1 MGTARRS
8 VRLGSFPVGPRRN
21 AAGCVAFRHVL
32 LVATLL
38 GTSGVLGCATTRDAQ
53 ARTGAMPMQS
63 ARPDEP
69 TAPQAGAGDG
79 VHRASPLE
87 AEEWGI
93 EVVGLT
99 ASAAGYL
106 LDFRYRIT
114 DPEKASSFMD
124 RQAKPYLVDEATGA
138 KLFVP
143 SPPKVGPLRQT
154 TRQPRTD
161 RTYAV
166 LFANPGR
173 FLAAGDRVTLV
184 VGECRLENVIV
195 Q

>member
-8 VRLGSFPVGPRRN
+8 VRLGGFPAGQRRN
-21 AAGCVAFRHVL
+21 APGYVGFRHVL
-32 LVATLL
+32 LLAALL
-38 GTSGVLGCATTRDAQ
+38 GTSGVFGCATARYAR
-53 ARTGAMPMQS
+53 ARTDAAPMQS

-69 TAPQAGAGDG
+69 AAAQAGARNG
-79 VHRASPLE
+79 VHRTSPRH

-93 EVVGLT
+93 DVLGVT
-99 ASAAGYL
+99 ASAAGYM
-106 LDFRYRIT
+106 LDFRYRVT
-114 DPEKASSFMD
+114 DPDKASPLMD

-154 TRQPRTD
+154 PRQLRTD

-173 FLAAGDRVTLV
+173 FLKAGDCVTVV
-184 VGECRLENVIV
+184 VGECRVENLII